1 MDEEEKNAA
10 QNQDNFI
17 VFIEQKKDESQSK
30 IIKEALSF
38 EEDSGVP
45 VLDSKDQKTPNAD

>member
-1 MDEEEKNAA
+1 MDEEEKDAA

-38 EEDSGVP
+38 EEVSGVP
-45 VLDSKDQKTPNAD
+45 VLDSKD